1 MKRDPEIIDLQ
12 RYRQAARD
20 KAAAA
25 KIAKPPQSKSES
37 VLGSRPRAGLILGL
51 MALVFLA
58 MWIIPKVI

>member
-25 KIAKPPQSKSES
+25 KTAKPAQPKSES

-51 MALVFLA
+51 MALAFLA